1 MKARL
6 TRWAAEARPPP
17 KKEHDVDELHSRAT
31 EVVEFW
37 KNAGQEAWFTKDAE
51 FDAGFHDRFRELHFA
66 AARRELDHW
75 MDHPEGALALM
86 ILLDQFPRNC
96 FRGTGHMFATDPL
109 ARHFARQAFDA
120 GHVERVAK
128 ELRIFFVLPFEHS
141 EDLADQHLSVELSAP
156 YGEEFLKYAEI
167 HRDIIE
173 RFGRFPHRNPA
184 LGRETTAEEKAF
196 LDEGGFSG

>member
-1 MKARL
+1 M
-6 TRWAAEARPPP
+6 TG
-17 KKEHDVDELHSRAT
+17 LHPRAT

-37 KNAGQEAWFTKDAE
+37 RNAGQEAWFTKDAD
-51 FDAGFHDRFRELHFA
+51 FDAGFHDQFRELHFA

-109 ARHFARQAFDA
+109 ARRFAQQAFDA
-120 GHVERVAK
+120 GHVERVPE

-156 YGEEFLKYAEI
+156 YGEEFLRYAVI

-184 LGRETTAEEKAF
+184 LGRETTPEEKAF
-196 LDEGGFSG
+196 LNDGGFSG